1 MHNLNFLNKSSIV
14 LQLVWFSEHLRLIM
28 KIFIYLFSIALFLS
42 SCGGLQKPENN
53 SAEQVYSKGVEL
65 FKESEYLD
73 AKQYFDIIKF
83 QYPASQYA
91 DDAQWYMSEIHFMRE
106 EYILAAFNYS
116 MLRRV
121 YPGSD
126 YSKESLYKNAL
137 CYYNLSPTY
146 DRDPEYTN
154 KAIESFM
161 EFQYLYPDDSLNIES
176 SKKISLLRDKLAYR
190 EFFTAELYVKMG
202 SPKASIAYYDA
213 VINNFSDSKYYEDS
227 YIGKIEALYFMK
239 KYDQAVSI
247 VRAYATQFPN
257 GKSISRNN
265 QIVNEINSQSKQQVD

>member
-1 MHNLNFLNKSSIV
+1 MRSIV
-14 LQLVWFSEHLRLIM
+14 ITI
-28 KIFIYLFSIALFLS
+28 KIVITATFVFAII
-42 SCGGLQKPENN
+42 SCGGMKTPENLN
-53 SAEQVYSKGVEL
+53 AEQVFNDGVKL
-65 FKESEYLD
+65 FENGDYLE
-73 AKQYFDIIKF
+73 AKQYFDIIKL

-91 DDAQWYMSEIHFMRE
+91 DNAQYYLAEINYKRS

-121 YPGSD
+121 YPGSP

-137 CYYNLSPTY
+137 CYFQLSPSY
-146 DRDPEYTN
+146 DRDQEYTT

-176 SKKISLLRDKLAYR
+176 GKRIAELRDKLAYR
-190 EFFTAELYVKMG
+190 EFFTAELYRKME
-202 SPKASIAYYDA
+202 SPRASVIYYDA

-239 KYDQAVSI
+239 RYDQAVSI
-247 VRAYATQFPN
+247 IRAYSTQFPN
-257 GKSISRNN
+257 GKATSRNN
-265 QIVNEINSQSKQQVD
+265 QIVKEINDLKSK